1 METAIYF
8 VIGLSC
14 ILFFFVIVLAIVF
27 LWTRSKPRH
36 NSRSPPSTVAS
47 SSRSRMAARW
57 AHMQQGS
64 LKPSDMGQQSPDPK
78 YEDVE
83 EVLGSNPN
91 GDENSA
97 FPDEFGIGGG
107 ISSSRNRRGSLTA
120 SSAAGSALVGAGPN
134 GTRTFLK
141 GWFGLDEPNSAGFNV
156 APEVGEKGLGDT
168 LPMRKPGGVTSSAA
182 SDYVPHHRVPT
193 QEESDDVDWETAS
206 AHEQT
211 V

>member
-1 METAIYF
+1 
-8 VIGLSC
+8 
-14 ILFFFVIVLAIVF
+14 
-27 LWTRSKPRH
+27 
-36 NSRSPPSTVAS
+36 
-47 SSRSRMAARW
+47 
-57 AHMQQGS
+57 
-64 LKPSDMGQQSPDPK
+64 MGQQSPDPK
-78 YEDVE
+78 YEDAE
-83 EVLGSNPN
+83 EVLGPDLNH
-91 GDENSA
+91 DENGA

-141 GWFGLDEPNSAGFNV
+141 GWFGLDEPNYSGFNV
-156 APEVGEKGLGDT
+156 APEVREKGRGDT
-168 LPMRKPGGVTSSAA
+168 LPMRTPGGFPSSAA
-182 SDYVPHHRVPT
+182 SDSVVPHHRVPT